1 MSFLGL
7 IITGFFAG
15 LIARFLTPGKTKP
28 GGLILTTLFGILGSV
43 VAGYLGQI
51 LGIYKVGEPAG
62 FLGAVIGAMIVV
74 YVYNKMRS

>member
-1 MSFLGL
+1 MSILGL

-62 FLGAVIGAMIVV
+62 FLGAIIGAMIVV
-74 YVYNKMRS
+74 YVYNKMRA

>member
-1 MSFLGL
+1 MSILGL

-51 LGIYKVGEPAG
+51 LGVYKVGEPAG

>member
-1 MSFLGL
+1 MSILGL

-62 FLGAVIGAMIVV
+62 FLGAIIGAMIVV